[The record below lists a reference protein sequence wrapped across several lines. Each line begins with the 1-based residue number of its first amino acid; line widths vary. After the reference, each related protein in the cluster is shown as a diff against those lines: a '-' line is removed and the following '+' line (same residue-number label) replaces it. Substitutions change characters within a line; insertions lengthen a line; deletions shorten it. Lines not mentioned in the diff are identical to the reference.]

1 MTDARIINPR
11 DVPERYADEIERA
24 AERAVRSGAS
34 PELEYIGIGMT
45 GVVFCDDG
53 YAYKVARTTYSK
65 ETLGEEAEWL
75 ATASQIPE
83 VNDYVAGFIDWDRHE
98 GVITRECVRG
108 HGGTWG
114 ASSKA
119 AKIFDTVAPYML
131 AAGWTMPEFKEDSV
145 VFDDAGRGKIVD
157 ASMASRVSNR
167 LLAYV
172 ESVLEGRRNPRSIE
186 TLHDF
191 AFYVRREFGQ
201 KPPMDEERARR
212 LLSRLYALGAR
223 E

>member
-1 MTDARIINPR
+1 MSVRIINPR
-11 DVPERYADEIERA
+11 DVPDRFADEIEQAALRA
-24 AERAVRSGAS
+24 WHSGS
-34 PELEYIGIGMT
+34 QRELEYIGIGMT
-45 GVVFCDDG
+45 GVVFCDEE
-53 YAYKVARTTYSK
+53 YAYKVARNDHAT
-65 ETLGEEAEWL
+65 EMLREEAEWL
-75 ATASQIPE
+75 ATAAQIPE
-83 VNDYVAGFIDWDRHE
+83 VRDEVAAFVDWSPTD
-98 GVITRECVRG
+98 GVIIRECVRG
-108 HGGTWG
+108 SRGTWSAG
-114 ASSKA
+114 SKVSR
-119 AKIFDTVAPYML
+119 IFDRVAPFML

-145 VFDDAGRGKIVD
+145 VFDEAGHGKIVD

-186 TLHDF
+186 TIHDF

-212 LLSRLYALGAR
+212 LLRRLYELGAR